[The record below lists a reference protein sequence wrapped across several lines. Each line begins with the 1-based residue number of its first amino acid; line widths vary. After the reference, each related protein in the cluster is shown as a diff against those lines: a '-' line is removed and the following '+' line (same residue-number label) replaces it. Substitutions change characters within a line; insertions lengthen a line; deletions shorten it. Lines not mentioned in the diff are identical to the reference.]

1 MKLTVQLV
9 GRFRE
14 FDAAPEITLDLPGI
28 ATVADFRAAFDAW
41 AGAHWPGYAPGLL
54 KASAIATAST
64 LLRADSPLPADGR
77 LAGLASACDTGRS
90 TFSGR
95 LPQPASTAAS
105 SSSSGSHASQRGV
118 ACGRANGA
126 GWNMAAAR

>member
-1 MKLTVQLV
+1 MDV
-9 GRFRE
+9 
-14 FDAAPEITLDLPGI
+14 EI
-28 ATVADFRAAFDAW
+28 
-41 AGAHWPGYAPGLL
+41 
-54 KASAIATAST
+54 KASGWTGDFAGFLAF
-64 LLRADSPLPADGR
+64 LRADPQFYATSREQLLEKASEMAKRADG
-77 LAGLASACDTGRS
+77 GLDLG
-90 TFSGR
+90 GR